1 MQQYLFSTGYPKQVK
16 QLNLIKFIFLIL
28 MLCKPAYADYPPA
41 PKFQLPTDNGELN
54 LSQLKGKLVYI
65 DFWASWC
72 RPCKNSF
79 PWMIA
84 MKEKFKHQPFE
95 IIAINLDKDKKLA
108 DEFIAS
114 QKINFPIAFDPQAV
128 VAGLYNIEGMPSSYL
143 VDPEGRLRLRY
154 TGFWNKSKNEKE
166 KVIYNLLQKMKKH
179 PTKQL

>member
-1 MQQYLFSTGYPKQVK
+1 MLLLFNPV
-16 QLNLIKFIFLIL
+16 
-28 MLCKPAYADYPPA
+28 YADYPTA
-41 PKFQLPTDNGELN
+41 PKFQLPTNQGVIDI
-54 LSQLKGKLVYI
+54 SQLQGKVIYI

-84 MKEKFKHQPFE
+84 MKEKFKDLPFE

-114 QKINFPIAFDPQAV
+114 QNINFPVAFDPQAN
-128 VAGLYNIEGMPSSYL
+128 VATLYGMEGMPSSFL
-143 VDPEGRLRLRY
+143 IDPDGKLRIRY

-166 KVIYNLLQKMKKH
+166 KAIYNLLNKIK
-179 PTKQL
+179 P